1 MLFFFLLVGK
11 KLTDFSRAPLGS
23 QTDALRKVMS
33 SMPWDLP
40 RLPTLGWGSR
50 LWHMPSG
57 SKPKLRGQVPVPDV
71 LLRMKS
77 FPDRMQI
84 IDLLRW

>member
-1 MLFFFLLVGK
+1 MLFFFLLAGK

-57 SKPKLRGQVPVPDV
+57 SKPKLRGQVCGLDV